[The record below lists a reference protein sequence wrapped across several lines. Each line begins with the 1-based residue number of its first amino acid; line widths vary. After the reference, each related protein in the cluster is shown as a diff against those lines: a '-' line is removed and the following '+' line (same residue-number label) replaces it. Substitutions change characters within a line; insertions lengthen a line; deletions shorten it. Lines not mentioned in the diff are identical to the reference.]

1 MRRRFEL
8 RWRLP
13 VCLLAMTAAFG
24 GTSLARADEPWLLRP
39 AVWSDM
45 LPVPNEAQPLRL
57 LLDVETGTTVA
68 VFQVAGVANAAD
80 AIIYRGRSDFSL
92 IKVAGAATGQ
102 IAVLFPDIG
111 EPYRSVF
118 TKIIEGIE
126 EKAKGRVL
134 PVPVGN
140 NVNPAELIAELRKQD
155 VKVVVGLGR
164 QGQKAAVSVN
174 GDLGVVVGGVLAVPD
189 ADAQSVPVH
198 TLAPDPNLM
207 FKKLKTLQP
216 NVRKVHVV
224 YDPRQ
229 NSWLIKLA
237 REAARANGLELLAQ
251 EATDLRVAVKAYQG
265 IINSPNLA
273 QEALWLLQ
281 DSTTVDETVV
291 LPLVLEDSWSRNLLV
306 FSSNMAHVKR
316 GALFSLYPS
325 NVDLG
330 RTLGVSAMSYLG
342 GASTA
347 RGVLPLTDVLMAV
360 NLRTATHLGISLNY
374 AQQRAFDSVYPQP

>member
-1 MRRRFEL
+1 
-8 RWRLP
+8 
-13 VCLLAMTAAFG
+13 
-24 GTSLARADEPWLLRP
+24 
-39 AVWSDM
+39 M
-45 LPVPNEAQPLRL
+45 LPTLQQVQLQSQRAPTRL
-57 LLDVETGTTVA
+57 LLDVESGTTVA
-68 VFQVAGVANAAD
+68 VFNVAGVANAAD
-80 AIIYRGRSDFSL
+80 AVIYKGRSEFSL
-92 IKVAGAATGQ
+92 VKMAGATTGQ

-134 PVPVGN
+134 SVPVGN
-140 NVNPAELIAELRKQD
+140 NVNPTELATELRKQD

-174 GDLGVVVGGVLAVPD
+174 GELNVVVGGVLAVPE
-189 ADAQSVPVH
+189 ADAQLMPVH
-198 TLAPDPNLM
+198 TLAPDPNLL
-207 FKKLKTLQP
+207 FRKLKSLAP

-229 NSWLIKLA
+229 NAWLIKLA
-237 REAARANGLELLAQ
+237 REAARVNGLELLAQ
-251 EATDLRVAVKAYQG
+251 EATDLRTAVRAYQG

-273 QEALWLLQ
+273 HEALWLLQ
-281 DSTTVDETVV
+281 DSTTVDESVI
-291 LPLVLEDSWSRNLLV
+291 LPLVLEDGWGKNLLV

-330 RTLGVSAMSYLG
+330 RTLGASAMSYLG
-342 GASTA
+342 GGNTV

-374 AQQRAFDSVYPQP
+374 TQQRAFDSVYPQP

>member
-1 MRRRFEL
+1 
-8 RWRLP
+8 
-13 VCLLAMTAAFG
+13 
-24 GTSLARADEPWLLRP
+24 
-39 AVWSDM
+39 M
-45 LPVPNEAQPLRL
+45 LPTVDEAQPLRL

-80 AIIYRGRSDFSL
+80 AIIYRGRSDFSV

-140 NVNPAELIAELRKQD
+140 NVNPAELIAELRKQE

-189 ADAQSVPVH
+189 ADAQSMPVH

-207 FKKLKTLQP
+207 FKKLKALQP

-229 NSWLIKLA
+229 NAWLIKLA
-237 REAARANGLELLAQ
+237 REAAKANGLELLAQ

-265 IINSPNLA
+265 IINSPTLA

-291 LPLVLEDSWSRNLLV
+291 LPLVLEDGWGKNLLV

-330 RTLGVSAMSYLG
+330 RTLGASAMSYLG

>member
-1 MRRRFEL
+1 ML
-8 RWRLP
+8 STLQQ
-13 VCLLAMTAAFG
+13 AQIQTQAAP
-24 GTSLARADEPWLLRP
+24 T
-39 AVWSDM
+39 
-45 LPVPNEAQPLRL
+45 RL
-57 LLDVETGTTVA
+57 LLDVESGTTVA
-68 VFQVAGVANAAD
+68 VFNVAGVANAAD
-80 AIIYRGRSDFSL
+80 AIIYKGRSEFSL
-92 IKVAGAATGQ
+92 VKMAGATTGQ

-134 PVPVGN
+134 SVPVGN
-140 NVNPAELIAELRKQD
+140 NVNPTELATELRKQD

-174 GDLGVVVGGVLAVPD
+174 GELNVVVGGVLAVPE
-189 ADAQSVPVH
+189 ADNQSMPVH
-198 TLAPDPNLM
+198 TLAPDPNLL

-216 NVRKVHVV
+216 NVRKVYVV

-229 NSWLIKLA
+229 NAWLIKLA
-237 REAARANGLELLAQ
+237 RDAARANGLELVAQ
-251 EATDLRVAVKAYQG
+251 EASDLRVAVKAYQT

-281 DSTTVDETVV
+281 DSTTVDESVI
-291 LPLVLEDSWSRNLLV
+291 LPLVLEDGWGKNLLV

-330 RTLGVSAMSYLG
+330 RTLASSALG
-342 GASTA
+342 ALAGQGAN
-347 RGVLPLTDVLMAV
+347 RGVQPLTDVLMAV
-360 NLRTATHLGISLNY
+360 NLRTASHLGISLSY
-374 AQQRAFDSVYPQP
+374 AQQRGFDSVYPTQ